1 MATQFVTDENGKRTS
16 VIISIEDY
24 ENLLHQ
30 HQRDLELT
38 DDYKKMM
45 DEMLLKEDDGTA
57 TYVSADHIKSKF
69 MPK

>member
-30 HQRDLELT
+30 HHRDLELT
-38 DDYKKMM
+38 EEYKRMM
-45 DEMLLKEDDGTA
+45 DEMLLKEEDGTA
-57 TYVSADHIKSKF
+57 SYVSLEHIENKF
-69 MPK
+69 RPK